1 MRPVPLLLVG
11 LGMLVLLVLGPSAA
25 AVDDDRLAANATL
38 TSGET
43 YCDGQE
49 AFFGANASTDAN
61 KTYRLFQ
68 AENVSSVGSSDPTGA
83 PGDDTDGGTGREVAL
98 DDNATAVVDT
108 AGLDGEY
115 VLADENGNPVVI
127 GDDGRETRTGNTS
140 EADWTVLDCAFAARV
155 DADDTPATVEYD
167 TGATVPLNL
176 TASDDEAVLLRSPD
190 LSNGTLATVVDG
202 TVTDEGVE
210 VLVERAT
217 FRFPGRFECRPGS
230 YRVSVEGASTG
241 AETTADLR
249 LVAADDRDIRLL
261 NATARVRQGD
271 RAGVALETEC
281 RRNATVQVGFGDP
294 FVGTATLR
302 TDAGVSNATLV
313 LDTSH
318 TDEGIFEAGPNASLA
333 AADVERQPEAPPLPG
348 GDYDIDLLVGGERV
362 AERSLSVVTPTPTPT
377 PTPTA
382 TATSTPGTASPAAP
396 GLPSATPTPTA
407 TPADRPGAETPTA
420 TASPTVTPSPSP
432 TTSPTATDASAP
444 TDSPTADPV
453 TVTDGQSGFGFV
465 VVVVGLVTATAAV
478 RSGRRE

>member
-1 MRPVPLLLVG
+1 LFDGTNSEDMRPVPLLLVG
-11 LGMLVLLVLGPSAA
+11 LGVLVLLALGPSAA

-115 VLADENGNPVVI
+115 VLADENGNPVVV

-190 LSNGTLATVVDG
+190 LSNESLATVVDG

-210 VLVERAT
+210 VLVEETR

-230 YRVSVEGASTG
+230 YRVAVEGASTG

-271 RAGVALETEC
+271 RAEVALETEC

-302 TDAGVSNATLV
+302 TDATVSNATLV
-313 LDTSH
+313 LDTSR
-318 TDEGIFEAGPNASLA
+318 TDEGLFDTGPNASLA
-333 AADVERQPEAPPLPG
+333 AVDVERQPEAPPLPG
-348 GDYDIDLLVGGERV
+348 GDYDVDLLVGGERV
-362 AERSLSVVTPTPTPT
+362 TERSLSVVPPTPTPT
-377 PTPTA
+377 PTPTV
-382 TATSTPGTASPAAP
+382 TATPGTASPATP
-396 GLPSATPTPTA
+396 GLPTATPTPTA
-407 TPADRPGAETPTA
+407 TATA
-420 TASPTVTPSPSP
+420 TASPSPTPSPAP
-432 TTSPTATDASAP
+432 TNSPTATDASAP
-444 TDSPTADPV
+444 TESPTAEPV
-453 TVTDGQSGFGFV
+453 TVTDGQPGFGVGV
-465 VVVVGLVTATAAV
+465 VLVALVAATAAV
-478 RSGRRE
+478 RFVRRE